1 MPSRAPA
8 CRVYHP
14 DRPSSPRCTMVANDS
29 TLSFPERRVAERR
42 GLPSRRSGLDRRDQ
56 RISVPLERRGGGERR
71 SVADRRSWT
80 ERRRATAATR
90 PVPPAGQLTGAP
102 RTRKFE
108 VDRAEYPF
116 ADRWLE
122 RGGSALHYVAEGA
135 APPVLT
141 AYGNP
146 TWPCLY
152 PNGSKPPRGAC
163 RSIAPD
169 DPGFCV

>member
-1 MPSRAPA
+1 
-8 CRVYHP
+8 
-14 DRPSSPRCTMVANDS
+14 MVANDS

-122 RGGSALHYVAEGA
+122 DGGGALPHGGRGSG
-135 APPVLT
+135 PPGL
-141 AYGNP
+141 
-146 TWPCLY
+146 
-152 PNGSKPPRGAC
+152 
-163 RSIAPD
+163 RSS
-169 DPGFCV
+169 GHT